1 MHLGVR
7 IKNEI
12 GALFRDI
19 NILEYKSPGAALNAG
34 MFYKTLGY
42 VCRYLY
48 ERGDHNEKPAGSYAM
63 LFVRESMPESM
74 ILSLGNDGISVTEYT
89 SGIYEI
95 KGPIPFSAWLI
106 VTDKLDK
113 KHVWLKA
120 LTKSGSRENLDGIV
134 EQTRGKEDRH
144 KEYADN
150 VMNVFTLANNE
161 LVRTT
166 IKEENNMC
174 EAVEELFADKI
185 DYLLN
190 RVGEVQG
197 MLNDVETKLN
207 KTENKLSKTE
217 AAFRREKARADAAEA
232 KLRAAGL
239 A

>member
-1 MHLGVR
+1 
-7 IKNEI
+7 
-12 GALFRDI
+12 
-19 NILEYKSPGAALNAG
+19 
-34 MFYKTLGY
+34 
-42 VCRYLY
+42 
-48 ERGDHNEKPAGSYAM
+48 
-63 LFVRESMPESM
+63 
-74 ILSLGNDGISVTEYT
+74 
-89 SGIYEI
+89 
-95 KGPIPFSAWLI
+95 
-106 VTDKLDK
+106 
-113 KHVWLKA
+113 
-120 LTKSGSRENLDGIV
+120 
-134 EQTRGKEDRH
+134 
-144 KEYADN
+144 
-150 VMNVFTLANNE
+150 MNVFTLANNE